1 MIPSRIAK
9 VKKGILKIF
18 ISLAVDIYDED
29 KDLTDDSTPVAS
41 AVATRATQMVELLS
55 RDNVALREKLENVY
69 LKMNSMQMVNKEKIY
84 SMIRNCVMWNMHNRS
99 MNITSIPDLDP
110 KAFAPDSGG
119 EPVGAKAL
127 GTKLLIGQEKNKQTR
142 SFLQ

>member
-1 MIPSRIAK
+1 
-9 VKKGILKIF
+9 
-18 ISLAVDIYDED
+18 
-29 KDLTDDSTPVAS
+29 
-41 AVATRATQMVELLS
+41 MVELLS

-69 LKMNSMQMVNKEKIY
+69 LKMNGMQMVNKEKIY

-127 GTKLLIGQEKNKQTR
+127 GTKLLIVQEKNKQTR